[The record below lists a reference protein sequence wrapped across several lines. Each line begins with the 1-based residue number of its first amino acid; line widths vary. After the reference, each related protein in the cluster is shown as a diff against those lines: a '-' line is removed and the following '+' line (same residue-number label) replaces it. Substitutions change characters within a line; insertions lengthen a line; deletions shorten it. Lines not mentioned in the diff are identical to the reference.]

1 MREVYL
7 WQKPDWPHFTWSA
20 DLLIVLLGEVR
31 NLQGQLAGRMSVLG
45 FEGLEQQLEAMTQ
58 EIVGSSLIEGVQLN
72 AQSVRSSLA
81 RHLGMDA
88 LGDIVPDH
96 YSEGVVN
103 AMMEATSDYQAELT
117 SERLFDWHSALFPT
131 GRSNGI
137 RITVADWRKG
147 EEPMQVVSGALGHE
161 KIHYEA
167 PPSSL
172 VPSMMNDFIQWVNT
186 PDITD
191 PLIRAAIAHLWVV
204 SIHPFDDGNGR
215 ITRTITELM
224 LARADG
230 MSQRFYSMSAEIM
243 RQRKNYYDVLEKAQ
257 HGSMD
262 VTQWIIWFLSALKES
277 ITTALNTTDRTLRK
291 TAFWKQ
297 RGHKVTND
305 RQRKILNML
314 WDGFE
319 GKLTTQKYA
328 RITHCSHDT
337 ALRDIQQ
344 LVETGILSKSTEGGR
359 STSYQLSDDV
369 CSHFDL

>member
-230 MSQRFYSMSAEIM
+230 MPQRFYSMSAEIM

-277 ITTALNTTDRTLRK
+277 ITTALNTTDRTLKK
-291 TAFWKQ
+291 TAFWKLH
-297 RGHKVTND
+297 GHKVTND

-328 RITHCSHDT
+328 RIAHCSHDT

-359 STSYQLSDDV
+359 STSYLLSDDV

>member
-277 ITTALNTTDRTLRK
+277 ITTALNTTDRTLKK
-291 TAFWKQ
+291 TAFWKLH
-297 RGHKVTND
+297 GHKVTND

-328 RITHCSHDT
+328 RIAHCSHDT

-359 STSYQLSDDV
+359 STSYLLSDDV

>member
-103 AMMEATSDYQAELT
+103 AIMEATSDYQAELT
-117 SERLFDWHSALFPT
+117 SERLFNWHSALFPT

-291 TAFWKQ
+291 TAFWKLH
-297 RGHKVTND
+297 GHKVTND

-328 RITHCSHDT
+328 RIAHCSHDT

>member
-243 RQRKNYYDVLEKAQ
+243 RQCKNYYDVLEKAQ

-291 TAFWKQ
+291 TAFWKLH
-297 RGHKVTND
+297 GHKVTND

-328 RITHCSHDT
+328 RIAHCSHDT

>member
-7 WQKPDWPHFTWSA
+7 WQKLDWPHFTWSA

-117 SERLFDWHSALFPT
+117 SERLFNWHSALFPT

-277 ITTALNTTDRTLRK
+277 ITTALNTTDRTLKK
-291 TAFWKQ
+291 TAFWKLH
-297 RGHKVTND
+297 GHKVTND

-328 RITHCSHDT
+328 RIAHCSHDT

-359 STSYQLSDDV
+359 STSYLLSDDV

>member
-7 WQKPDWPHFTWSA
+7 WQKLDWPHFTWSA

-117 SERLFDWHSALFPT
+117 SERLFNWHSALFPT

-230 MSQRFYSMSAEIM
+230 MPQRFYSMSAEIM
-243 RQRKNYYDVLEKAQ
+243 RQRKNYYDVLEMAQ

-277 ITTALNTTDRTLRK
+277 ITTALNTTDRTLKK
-291 TAFWKQ
+291 TAFWKLH
-297 RGHKVTND
+297 GHKVTND

-359 STSYQLSDDV
+359 STSYLLSDDV